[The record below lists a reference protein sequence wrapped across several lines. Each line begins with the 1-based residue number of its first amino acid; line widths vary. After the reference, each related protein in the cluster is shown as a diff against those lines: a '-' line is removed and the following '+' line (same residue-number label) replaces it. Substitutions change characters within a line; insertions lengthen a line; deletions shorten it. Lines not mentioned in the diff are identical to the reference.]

1 MRTANA
7 DSRAMHRI
15 LNLFFMPHI
24 VVSQYGQKIAATL
37 PFGNVRESSYSNT
50 IRNVVVR
57 PGTDLQD
64 TLPPYDSAIAFTR
77 ARPSPFP

>member
-7 DSRAMHRI
+7 DSRTIQKI

-24 VVSQYGQKIAATL
+24 VVSKYGQKITATL
-37 PFGNVRESSYSNT
+37 PFGNVCESNYLNT